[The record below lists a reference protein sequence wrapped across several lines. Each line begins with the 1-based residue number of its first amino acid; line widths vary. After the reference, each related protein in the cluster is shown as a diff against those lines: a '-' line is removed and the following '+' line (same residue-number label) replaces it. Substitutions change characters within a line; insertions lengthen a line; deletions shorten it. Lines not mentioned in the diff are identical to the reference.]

1 VQHPAS
7 LTHRPVEASAKPGAA
22 IVRISIGLEHADDL
36 TADIVAALAAAA
48 PDGVRAGGRRAG
60 GRAGR
65 LIPRRDY
72 PFRSRLPGT
81 PGNLDRKCQ
90 SRRGG

>member
-1 VQHPAS
+1 MQHPAS

-48 PDGVRAGGRRAG
+48 PMESAPVDVALEAELV
-60 GRAGR
+60 A
-65 LIPRRDY
+65 
-72 PFRSRLPGT
+72 
-81 PGNLDRKCQ
+81 
-90 SRRGG
+90 